1 MCCKQFVE
9 ANRGMEYGRI
19 INIASTRWHQNE
31 ADWEAYGASKGGLV
45 SLTNTL
51 CVSLAGTRITVNAV
65 SPGWIE
71 CSDYGS
77 LTREDHM
84 QHPSGRVGV
93 PEDIARMVLFLAARE
108 NDFING
114 ANIVIDGGMTKR
126 MIYYSSEDSR
136 KE

>member
-1 MCCKQFVE
+1 M
-9 ANRGMEYGRI
+9 
-19 INIASTRWHQNE
+19 
-31 ADWEAYGASKGGLV
+31 

>member
-1 MCCKQFVE
+1 
-9 ANRGMEYGRI
+9 
-19 INIASTRWHQNE
+19 
-31 ADWEAYGASKGGLV
+31 
-45 SLTNTL
+45 
-51 CVSLAGTRITVNAV
+51 
-65 SPGWIE
+65 
-71 CSDYGS
+71 
-77 LTREDHM
+77 M